1 MKEMIITSAEV
12 LGTAAGA
19 PARRGNRSTRVPA
32 IIEVAINVFATQ
44 GNAGFTQRR
53 IASEAGIRLRT
64 LQHYFATREELLR
77 TTIEEMV
84 RRYFDSFVA
93 MARDSRQS
101 PEARLDAIV
110 DATFAAL
117 TGPGTSVSA
126 FSFECWSLAEHEEFA
141 RDLMASVTTEFQ
153 EMFADLI
160 AELNPALSAD
170 ECVLRGAQLVSHLY
184 GLVVFIRRAGKGSP
198 DPDAFRQVTKVVWKA
213 LSKAPQ

>member
-1 MKEMIITSAEV
+1 MIITSEDV
-12 LGTAAGA
+12 LGTSAAA

-32 IIEVAINVFATQ
+32 ILEVAINVFATQ

-53 IASEAGIRLRT
+53 IASEAGLRLRT

-84 RRYFDSFVA
+84 KRYFDSFVA
-93 MARDSRQS
+93 MARDDRRP
-101 PEARLDAIV
+101 PEARLDAII
-110 DATFAAL
+110 DETFVVL

-141 RDLMASVTTEFQ
+141 RDLMARVTGEFQ

-160 AELNPALSAD
+160 AQMSPALTAD
-170 ECVLRGAQLVSHLY
+170 ECALRGAQLVSHLY
-184 GLVVFIRRAGKGSP
+184 GLVVFIRRSGKNSP
-198 DPDAFRQVTKVVWKA
+198 EMDAFRQVTKVVWKA